1 MFKHEK
7 MLFHPVEVERPNP
20 QYAVLLQEQLGGG
33 NGELKAAMQYMSQS
47 FRIKDPEIKDLF
59 LDIAAEE
66 LGHMEMVAQTIN
78 LLNGHDVD
86 ATKVQAGEI
95 QSHVLL
101 GLNPGLINSS
111 GYSWTGDY
119 VTVTGDLCADLLS
132 NIASEQR
139 AKVVYEYLYRQIDD
153 KKVRDIFNEKSKD
166 NDQRDF
172 LDIFRLVLGIGI
184 YLIGLKLK
192 LQGTMQIISTVI
204 CILIL
209 LSKTMR
215 KAVSEVKRKVLDEN
229 ILITISVIGACLVG
243 KTFEGIMVITLYEI
257 GKILESKAINK
268 TRNSISNLMDIKPEY
283 ANLKIKR
290 RNKTSKSRRSKYR

>member
-1 MFKHEK
+1 MKSCRYILKDLDCAACGKKIEDRISKEEGYEDVNVNFSTLNLSFKTNKDNPKQEIIK
-7 MLFHPVEVERPNP
+7 IIKEVE
-20 QYAVLLQEQLGGG
+20 
-33 NGELKAAMQYMSQS
+33 
-47 FRIKDPEIKDLF
+47 PEVKV
-59 LDIAAEE
+59 LDI
-66 LGHMEMVAQTIN
+66 
-78 LLNGHDVD
+78 
-86 ATKVQAGEI
+86 
-95 QSHVLL
+95 
-101 GLNPGLINSS
+101 
-111 GYSWTGDY
+111 
-119 VTVTGDLCADLLS
+119 
-132 NIASEQR
+132 
-139 AKVVYEYLYRQIDD
+139 
-153 KKVRDIFNEKSKD
+153 NEKSKD

>member
-1 MFKHEK
+1 MKSCRYILKDLDCAACGKKIEDRISIEEGYEDVNVNFSTLNLSFKTNKDNPKQEIIK
-7 MLFHPVEVERPNP
+7 IIKEVE
-20 QYAVLLQEQLGGG
+20 
-33 NGELKAAMQYMSQS
+33 
-47 FRIKDPEIKDLF
+47 PEVKV
-59 LDIAAEE
+59 LDI
-66 LGHMEMVAQTIN
+66 
-78 LLNGHDVD
+78 
-86 ATKVQAGEI
+86 
-95 QSHVLL
+95 
-101 GLNPGLINSS
+101 
-111 GYSWTGDY
+111 
-119 VTVTGDLCADLLS
+119 
-132 NIASEQR
+132 
-139 AKVVYEYLYRQIDD
+139 
-153 KKVRDIFNEKSKD
+153 NEKSKD

-192 LQGTMQIISTVI
+192 LQGTMQIISISI
-204 CILIL
+204 CIIIL

-215 KAVSEVKRKVLDEN
+215 KAASEIKRRVLDEN

>member
-1 MFKHEK
+1 MKSCRFILKDLDCAACGKKIEDRIAKEEGYEDVNVNFSTLNISFKTNKDNPKQEIIK
-7 MLFHPVEVERPNP
+7 IIKEVE
-20 QYAVLLQEQLGGG
+20 
-33 NGELKAAMQYMSQS
+33 
-47 FRIKDPEIKDLF
+47 PEVKV
-59 LDIAAEE
+59 LDI
-66 LGHMEMVAQTIN
+66 
-78 LLNGHDVD
+78 
-86 ATKVQAGEI
+86 
-95 QSHVLL
+95 
-101 GLNPGLINSS
+101 
-111 GYSWTGDY
+111 
-119 VTVTGDLCADLLS
+119 
-132 NIASEQR
+132 
-139 AKVVYEYLYRQIDD
+139 
-153 KKVRDIFNEKSKD
+153 NEKSKD
-166 NDQRDF
+166 NDQRGF

-268 TRNSISNLMDIKPEY
+268 TRKSISNLMDIKPEY
-283 ANLKIKR
+283 ANLKVNR
-290 RNKTSKSRRSKYR
+290 RNKSSKSR

>member
-1 MFKHEK
+1 MNILKSCRYILKDLDCAACGKKIEDRISKEEGYEDVNVNFSTLNLSFKTNKDNPKQEIIK
-7 MLFHPVEVERPNP
+7 IIKEVE
-20 QYAVLLQEQLGGG
+20 
-33 NGELKAAMQYMSQS
+33 
-47 FRIKDPEIKDLF
+47 PEVKV
-59 LDIAAEE
+59 LDI
-66 LGHMEMVAQTIN
+66 
-78 LLNGHDVD
+78 
-86 ATKVQAGEI
+86 
-95 QSHVLL
+95 
-101 GLNPGLINSS
+101 
-111 GYSWTGDY
+111 
-119 VTVTGDLCADLLS
+119 
-132 NIASEQR
+132 
-139 AKVVYEYLYRQIDD
+139 
-153 KKVRDIFNEKSKD
+153 NEKSKD

>member
-1 MFKHEK
+1 MKSCRFILKDLDCAACGKKIEDRIAKEEGYEDVNVNFSTLNLSFKTNKDNPKQEIIK
-7 MLFHPVEVERPNP
+7 IIKEVE
-20 QYAVLLQEQLGGG
+20 
-33 NGELKAAMQYMSQS
+33 
-47 FRIKDPEIKDLF
+47 PEVKV
-59 LDIAAEE
+59 LDI
-66 LGHMEMVAQTIN
+66 
-78 LLNGHDVD
+78 
-86 ATKVQAGEI
+86 
-95 QSHVLL
+95 
-101 GLNPGLINSS
+101 
-111 GYSWTGDY
+111 
-119 VTVTGDLCADLLS
+119 
-132 NIASEQR
+132 
-139 AKVVYEYLYRQIDD
+139 
-153 KKVRDIFNEKSKD
+153 NEKSKD

-172 LDIFRLVLGIGI
+172 WDIFRLVLGIGI

>member
-1 MFKHEK
+1 MNILKSCRYILKDLDCAACGKRIEDRIAKEEGYEDVNVNFSTLNLSFKTNKDNPKQEIIK
-7 MLFHPVEVERPNP
+7 IIKEVE
-20 QYAVLLQEQLGGG
+20 
-33 NGELKAAMQYMSQS
+33 
-47 FRIKDPEIKDLF
+47 PEVKV
-59 LDIAAEE
+59 LDI
-66 LGHMEMVAQTIN
+66 
-78 LLNGHDVD
+78 
-86 ATKVQAGEI
+86 
-95 QSHVLL
+95 
-101 GLNPGLINSS
+101 
-111 GYSWTGDY
+111 
-119 VTVTGDLCADLLS
+119 
-132 NIASEQR
+132 
-139 AKVVYEYLYRQIDD
+139 
-153 KKVRDIFNEKSKD
+153 NEKSKD

-192 LQGTMQIISTVI
+192 LQGTMQIISISI
-204 CILIL
+204 CIIIL

-215 KAVSEVKRKVLDEN
+215 KAASEIKRRVLDEN

>member
-1 MFKHEK
+1 MKSCRFILKDLDCAACGKKIEDRISIEEGYEDVNVNFSTLNLSFKTNKDNPKQEIIK
-7 MLFHPVEVERPNP
+7 IIKEVE
-20 QYAVLLQEQLGGG
+20 
-33 NGELKAAMQYMSQS
+33 
-47 FRIKDPEIKDLF
+47 PEVKV
-59 LDIAAEE
+59 LDI
-66 LGHMEMVAQTIN
+66 
-78 LLNGHDVD
+78 
-86 ATKVQAGEI
+86 
-95 QSHVLL
+95 
-101 GLNPGLINSS
+101 
-111 GYSWTGDY
+111 
-119 VTVTGDLCADLLS
+119 
-132 NIASEQR
+132 
-139 AKVVYEYLYRQIDD
+139 
-153 KKVRDIFNEKSKD
+153 NEKSKD

-192 LQGTMQIISTVI
+192 LQGIMQIISTVI

-290 RNKTSKSRRSKYR
+290 RNKSSKSR

>member
-1 MFKHEK
+1 MKSCRFILKDLDCAACGKKIEDRIAREEGYEDVNVNFSTLNLSFKTNKDNPKQEIIK
-7 MLFHPVEVERPNP
+7 IIKEVE
-20 QYAVLLQEQLGGG
+20 
-33 NGELKAAMQYMSQS
+33 
-47 FRIKDPEIKDLF
+47 PEVKV
-59 LDIAAEE
+59 LDI
-66 LGHMEMVAQTIN
+66 
-78 LLNGHDVD
+78 
-86 ATKVQAGEI
+86 
-95 QSHVLL
+95 
-101 GLNPGLINSS
+101 
-111 GYSWTGDY
+111 
-119 VTVTGDLCADLLS
+119 
-132 NIASEQR
+132 
-139 AKVVYEYLYRQIDD
+139 
-153 KKVRDIFNEKSKD
+153 NEKSKD

-290 RNKTSKSRRSKYR
+290 RNRTSKSRRSKYR